1 MSASS
6 SIRSGWPAACKL
18 GLAGKTIVITGTN
31 SGICFETASAS
42 AAHDAHDAHVVFAV
56 RNETKGRAA
65 AATVPGSQRC
75 ALLRSA
81 ARPRVR

>member
-1 MSASS
+1 MSALS
-6 SIRSGWPAACKL
+6 SIWSGSTTARIP

-31 SGICFETASAS
+31 SGIGFETTRAS
-42 AAHDAHDAHVVFAV
+42 AAQDAHVVVAV

-65 AATVPGSQRC
+65 VATVSGSQRC
-75 ALLRSA
+75 PLLRSA